1 VSAAVLKGYDAV
13 VHLGALTLSAQ
24 KKSFGAQAD
33 LPYARPMLGLNVL
46 GAESIFRAASESRVP
61 CVVYASTA
69 AVYGQPLYHTHL
81 AGGTVESNGPFRPTS
96 LYAHTKLMCEGIA
109 AFYASESATRF
120 IGLRPTFSYGLGRLS
135 GISGMFAVWIAE
147 AIRGESA
154 VLRHPFG
161 LEGQLQLIYVKDMAQ
176 SFVDA
181 AIAGTNGKPHNAP
194 KSAVY
199 NSPTRQLL
207 TMREVLSIVRAQTRN
222 DRVEIVQGPFI
233 PELQMPTMST
243 SDAFD
248 VLGCV
253 QRFPLAEAI
262 DDMAQEM
269 RRGKS
274 LPS

>member
-1 VSAAVLKGYDAV
+1 
-13 VHLGALTLSAQ
+13 
-24 KKSFGAQAD
+24 
-33 LPYARPMLGLNVL
+33 
-46 GAESIFRAASESRVP
+46 
-61 CVVYASTA
+61 
-69 AVYGQPLYHTHL
+69 
-81 AGGTVESNGPFRPTS
+81 
-96 LYAHTKLMCEGIA
+96 
-109 AFYASESATRF
+109 
-120 IGLRPTFSYGLGRLS
+120 
-135 GISGMFAVWIAE
+135 MFAVWIAE

-243 SDAFD
+243 NDAFD